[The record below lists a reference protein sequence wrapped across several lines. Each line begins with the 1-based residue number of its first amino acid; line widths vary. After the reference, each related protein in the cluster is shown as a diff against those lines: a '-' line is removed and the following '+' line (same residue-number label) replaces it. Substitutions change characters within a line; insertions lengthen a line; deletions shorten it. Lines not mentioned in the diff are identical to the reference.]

1 MKNMKR
7 KELMGYL
14 FLLPAIFLISV
25 FVIYPVLN
33 TLWLSFF
40 NLRIQTLSEGGAKFV
55 GLKKL

>member
-40 NLRIQTLSEGGAKFV
+40 NLRIQTLSEGAKFV